1 LKDALSYRPL
11 IAWSLLA
18 GLLLCQESY
27 GAIPTLENRT
37 PAGFSL
43 RDSTAR
49 QDFIEGETITVRADL
64 NQAATPTYPV
74 IGNFHNLERSEAL
87 ETSDVDGMRVDVAV
101 SGTST
106 VHMAWIGQ
114 EVVTPVSTPVYYV
127 RYTRSNDNGA
137 TFSSPVA
144 VSGSL
149 RFDILTLNGAGTSFS
164 TLDLEVDSRGNP
176 RIAYAFNASPDGN
189 RAKFASN
196 PNSVYFNHSEDGGAT
211 WLPANSAVVI
221 NDTTT
226 VGNTQGRNAA
236 FPRMVIDQRDNVFV
250 TYVRGS
256 TAGTGADD
264 VMLAKVNR
272 QTSPFTMERVGSL
285 GTSGSTGGVR
295 VAPDADRHTG
305 PSIDRGSGDVLHLM
319 YYNDTDN
326 RIEHKTLL
334 ADSWST
340 AGSGGWNQNSDG
352 ANVDDFNNS
361 SAANTAL
368 EVNALF
374 YFPTVVVDRVSS
386 PNRVYGLYKYGDATY
401 ETIFYN
407 RYTYDN
413 AVGGSA
419 GWNTATAAPVW
430 STATSPVFRDGNAQY
445 NVELDWKVTEPVSA
459 VVDDRRPDRGEVHI
473 AFTAGYSSRNEHD
486 VYYGF
491 FNGASWIL
499 PEKVADDDSDGTG
512 TQDGIAS
519 ADVFLSAPM
528 IAKRSDDPNVYLGF
542 VGGVAEGLGV
552 DQVTNANHHAYF
564 KVLGRAVSYEDQSV
578 PVGGYAYDLEYT
590 PVNPH
595 QASSEI
601 ADQAVYVHVADNLTG
616 NGLGA
621 TGKKSTD
628 GFLAGEWETVG
639 STLADDDKF
648 FEGRLNEDSSTEN
661 EWGDDDDKVGL
672 LLKLNVLGSDSSTN
686 LQVVTNSTA
695 SAAGTGKGARTVR
708 VGTSPLG
715 SFVAAGTFF
724 SLGANI
730 DIIDANTAPTVRIL
744 QPDGVADTANTSY
757 PISYDLSDP
766 DDALGSSNLRAA
778 LYFSADSTL
787 STVQDIRIFGT
798 LIADENDATTVNSNG
813 SNDFLEGTSQVYT
826 WDEPSATLQALL
838 FASLY
843 KVPSGNY
850 YIYLVAD
857 DQKNLPVY
865 ARSSGAL
872 AVRHKPLVDYVDPS
886 RADTVD
892 TGVRTGLKANPYD
905 LDFRVRDFDRQ
916 GATEV
921 QLFYSSVS
929 GLATVSVIGRYPNL
943 RFALGKSVKGKRA
956 IAIPGSDTLT
966 SAHVEYEWDVTDSVS
981 DNNTATTVKEGS
993 YFIYAVASDS
1003 TAIAVGQSTAQL
1015 TIKHSPSF
1023 VFYEPPKDTHRRVN
1037 TGSQPVYT
1045 IQWQKGSGDQDF
1057 DDNATIDLYYTTDNP
1072 ATINYESYPDSL
1084 LLDADTRVLV
1094 KGLSENSS
1102 GSSDM
1107 YAWSFRNP
1115 PNDVPRDGEQVW
1127 LYARISD
1134 GHNNRSVALG
1144 GALTLTHDPRITLLT
1159 SKLDNYASFSKND
1172 VLRVEW
1178 DDYLVDDGV
1187 STDNAY
1193 IRLYA
1198 STNNALTT
1206 LATLDAAVNGTTTFL
1221 VNSSD
1226 GTQSG
1231 TLRSVREDSVN
1242 FFDWNTKLFG
1252 TAATSYFVYAAISK
1266 DATFSNNTGTSLSRS
1281 STALAIGG
1289 VGSTPNIS
1297 LSPTDRPVAIGDTLT
1312 FDVMVQYSSPI
1323 NFVQV
1328 VLNLTG
1334 SSFSVV
1340 DQVSGSGTQPFI
1352 DLGNIFAGTSA
1363 IENSYESSSNRLR
1376 FSKSTF
1382 SGQTVGTSTVPVALA
1397 RFQLVATKSL
1407 AASPSVSFLGGSTG
1421 TVLGVVNKSDPLDD
1435 GEGLSLLDPQ
1445 LSRVSRGQISAT
1457 VELEG
1462 RTAPL
1467 GSGNHATLLD
1477 VHLRLPGSTV
1487 DLRDSLFI
1495 AANDDLTST
1504 TDTVEV
1510 TTSSAGALTLVSVP
1524 AGRYVL
1530 TVKDTSHVSGR
1541 TDTILV
1547 RNGET
1552 VTISSGNN
1560 NGFFASDLRG
1570 DPAGMLASSGRQLIA
1585 GDVSE
1590 DNEINEDD
1598 VNLILSAWGTNTT
1611 ASYFKQADLNNDGS
1625 VGAADLTATTSNF
1638 GNSEGFGAPPV
1649 YKRVAGRRIN
1659 AEAVIEVRPVQLRLL
1674 LPGEEFGVEVSAEG
1688 LDALAGYALDLDYD
1702 PQYLRLLPDEVVAGE
1717 IFAANPS
1724 GAIFDAAAEEGRVR
1738 LAGARIGKRWQAQG
1752 AGSLATLRFEVLREG
1767 AEEALRLGEGVL
1779 LAPDYERA
1787 AVRNGKSL
1795 ADWLLPAQPALAQN
1809 YPNPFNPST
1818 VIPFSVSRRQEAR
1831 LTVYDVLGQRVRIL
1845 VAGTLSP
1852 GYHTVVWDGRN
1863 EQGQSVAAGLYFAQ
1877 LELGAFRQ
1885 TRKMVLVK

>member
-1 LKDALSYRPL
+1 MINALPHRPL
-11 IAWSLLA
+11 ITCLLFA
-18 GLLLCQESY
+18 GLLLGRASH
-27 GAIPTLENRT
+27 GAIPTFENRT

-49 QDFIEGETITVRADL
+49 QTFIEGERVTVRADL

-74 IGNFHNLERSEAL
+74 IGDFHNLERSEAI
-87 ETSDVDGMRVDVAV
+87 ETADVDGMRADVAV

-106 VHMAWIGQ
+106 VHMAWISR
-114 EVVTPVSTPVYYV
+114 EVVSPVSTPVYLV
-127 RYTRSNDNGA
+127 RYSRSNDNGA

-149 RFDILTLNGAGTSFS
+149 RFDLLTLNGAGTSFS
-164 TLDLEVDSRGNP
+164 TVDLEVDSRGNP
-176 RIAYAFNASPDGN
+176 RIAYAFNSSPDGN
-189 RAKFASN
+189 TVRFATT
-196 PNSVYFNHSEDGGAT
+196 PNNVYFNHSEDGGAT
-211 WLPANSAVVI
+211 WLPANGAVVV
-221 NDTTT
+221 NDTAT
-226 VGNTQGRNAA
+226 VGNTQGRDTA
-236 FPRMVIDQRDNVFV
+236 FPRMVIDQRDNVFIS
-250 TYVRGS
+250 YVRGS
-256 TAGTGADD
+256 SPGTGADD
-264 VMLAKVNR
+264 IMLAKVNR

-285 GTSGSTGGVR
+285 GTTGSAGGVR
-295 VAPDADRHTG
+295 IAPDGDRQTG
-305 PSIDRGSGDVLHLM
+305 PSIDRGTGDVLHLV

-334 ADSWST
+334 ADSWSLV
-340 AGSGGWNQNSDG
+340 GSGGWNQNSDG
-352 ANVDDFNNS
+352 ASVDDFNNS
-361 SAANTAL
+361 SAANAAL

-386 PNRVYGLYKYGDATY
+386 PNRVYALYKYGDATY
-401 ETIFYN
+401 ETIFFN

-419 GWNTATAAPVW
+419 GWSTAQAAPVW
-430 STATSPVFRDGNAQY
+430 SSATSPVFQDGNQKY

-459 VVDDRRPDRGEVHI
+459 VVDDRRTDRGELHI
-473 AFTAGYSSRNEHD
+473 VFTAGYSSRNEQD

-491 FNGASWIL
+491 YDGASWTL
-499 PEKVADDDSDGTG
+499 PEKVADDDSDTG

-519 ADVFLSAPM
+519 TDVFLAAPM
-528 IAKRSDDPNVYLGF
+528 IAKRSDDPNLYMTF
-542 VGGVAEGLGV
+542 VGGTAEGLGV
-552 DQVTNANHHAYF
+552 DQVTNVNHHAYF

-595 QASSEI
+595 QTTTGIS
-601 ADQAVYVHVADNLTG
+601 DQVVYVHAADNLSGT
-616 NGLGA
+616 GLGA

-628 GFLAGEWETVG
+628 GFLTGEWETVG

-648 FEGRLNEDSSTEN
+648 FEGRLNEESATDN

-672 LLKLNVLGSDSSTN
+672 LVKLNVLGSDSSTN

-695 SAAGTGKGARTVR
+695 SSAGTGKGARTVR

-715 SFVAAGTFF
+715 SFVAAGSFF
-724 SLGANI
+724 ALGANI
-730 DIIDANTAPTVRIL
+730 DIIDSNTAPTVRIT
-744 QPDGVADTANTSY
+744 QPDGVADSANTSY

-766 DDALGSSNLRAA
+766 DDDLGSSNLRAA
-778 LYFSADSTL
+778 LYFSPDSTL

-798 LIADENDATTVNSNG
+798 LIVDENDATTVNTSG
-813 SNDFLEGTSQVYT
+813 SNDFLEGASQVYT
-826 WDEPSATLQALL
+826 WDEPTSALQSLL
-838 FASLY
+838 FASVY
-843 KVPSGNY
+843 KVPTGNY

-857 DQKNLPVY
+857 DQKNLPVFT
-865 ARSSGAL
+865 RSSGPL
-872 AVRHKPLVDYVDPS
+872 AIRHKPLVDYVDPS

-892 TGVRTGLKANPYD
+892 TGVRTGIKANPYD

-916 GATEV
+916 GSTEV
-921 QLFYSSVS
+921 QLFYSAVS
-929 GLATVSVIGRYPNL
+929 GLTSVSVIGRYPSL
-943 RFALGKSVKGKRA
+943 SFALGKSRSGKRA

-966 SAHVEYEWDVTDSVS
+966 SGHTEYAWNVADSVTDNS
-981 DNNTATTVKEGS
+981 TRTTVKEGS
-993 YFIYAVASDS
+993 YFIYVVASDS
-1003 TAIAVGQSTAQL
+1003 TYTTVGQSTAQL
-1015 TIKHSPSF
+1015 AVKHSPSF

-1057 DDNATIDLYYTTDNP
+1057 DDNATIDLYFTTDSP
-1072 ATINYESYPDSL
+1072 ATTNYEAYPDSL
-1084 LLDADTRVLV
+1084 LKDADTRILV
-1094 KGLSENSS
+1094 KGLSENSG

-1107 YAWSFRNP
+1107 YVWTFRNP
-1115 PNDVPRDGEQVW
+1115 PNDMPEDGDQVW

-1134 GHNNRSVALG
+1134 SHNNSSVALG
-1144 GALTLTHDPRITLLT
+1144 GSLTLTHDPRITLLS
-1159 SKLDNYASFSKND
+1159 SKLDDYASFSKND

-1178 DDYLVDDGV
+1178 DDYLVDDGQ

-1221 VNSSD
+1221 INSAD

-1252 TAATSYFVYAAISK
+1252 AAATSYYVYAAISK
-1266 DATFSNNTGTSLSRS
+1266 DATFSNNTATTLSRS

-1289 VGSTPNIS
+1289 AGSTPNIS
-1297 LSPTDRPVAIGDTLT
+1297 LAPTDRTVARGDTLT
-1312 FDVMVQYSSPI
+1312 YDVMVQYTSPI
-1323 NFVQV
+1323 NFAQV
-1328 VLNLTG
+1328 VLKLNDG
-1334 SSFSVV
+1334 SFSVV
-1340 DQVSGSGTQPFI
+1340 DQSSASGTQPFV
-1352 DLGNIFAGTSA
+1352 DLGNVFAGVSP
-1363 IENSYESSSNRLR
+1363 IENTYKSSASQLR

-1382 SGQTVGTSTVPVALA
+1382 SGQAVGTTTSPVALA
-1397 RFQLVATKSL
+1397 RFQLVAGSGL
-1407 AASPSVSFLGGSTG
+1407 VASPSVTFSGGSTG
-1421 TVLGVVNKSDPLDD
+1421 SVLGVVNKSDPLDD

-1467 GSGNHATLLD
+1467 GTGNHATLLD

-1487 DLRDSLFI
+1487 DVSDAKFLS
-1495 AANDDLTST
+1495 ANDDLTST

-1510 TTSSAGALTLVSVP
+1510 QTSAAGALTLVSVP

-1541 TDTILV
+1541 TDTIVV

-1570 DPAGMLASSGRQLIA
+1570 DAAGMLASNGRQLIA

-1598 VNLILSAWGTNTT
+1598 VNLILAAWGTTTT
-1611 ASYFKQADLNNDGS
+1611 ATSFKQADINNDNS
-1625 VGAADLTATTSNF
+1625 VGAADLTVTTSNF

-1649 YKRVAGRRIN
+1649 YKPVVGRRAN
-1659 AEAVIEVRPVQLRLL
+1659 GDALVEVRPRQFHPLV
-1674 LPGEEFGVEVSAEG
+1674 PGQEVEVDISAGE
-1688 LDALAGYALDLDYD
+1688 LDALAGYELNLDYD
-1702 PQYLRLLPDEVVAGE
+1702 PEYLRLLPGEVKAGG
-1717 IFAANPS
+1717 IFAANPR
-1724 GAIFDAAAEEGRVR
+1724 GAVFDAVPEAGRVR
-1738 LAGARIGKRWQAQG
+1738 LVGARIGKRWQAR
-1752 AGSLATLRFEVLREG
+1752 GSGELATLRFAVLREG
-1767 AEEALRLGEGVL
+1767 AEGALHLGEGIL
-1779 LAPDYERA
+1779 LAPDYEPV
-1787 AVRNGKSL
+1787 AVRAGKSL
-1795 ADWLLPAQPALAQN
+1795 ADWLLPTQPALAQN

-1818 VIPFSVSRRQEAR
+1818 VIPFSVPQRQQVK
-1831 LTVYDVLGQRVRIL
+1831 LCIYDVLGQRVRTL
-1845 VAGTLSP
+1845 VAGTLAP
-1852 GYHTVVWDGRN
+1852 GYHTADWDGRD
-1863 EQGQSVAAGLYFAQ
+1863 ELGRQVAAGLYFVQ

-1885 TRKMVLVK
+1885 TRKMVMVK